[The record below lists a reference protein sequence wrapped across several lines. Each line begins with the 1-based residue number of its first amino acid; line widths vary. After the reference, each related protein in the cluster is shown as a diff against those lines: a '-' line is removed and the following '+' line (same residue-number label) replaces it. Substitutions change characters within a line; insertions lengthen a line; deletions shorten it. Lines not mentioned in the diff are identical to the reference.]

1 MGAVTICS
9 LVVACVQFVMSN
21 GREQS
26 LSADENQTVL
36 RSKRVLSRGGKA
48 GRLERRIVERAVA
61 RPSAAEPQKE
71 MAKAEVVRGEEDVA
85 LDQLVEGVIAQLQDA
100 VEKRDFKR
108 LQSLV
113 ASLSSGGHSP
123 FGSRGVPVA
132 VRKALVSALAS
143 FGVGALPELVS
154 FIGDEDPAVAQLAV
168 STFEHSVGDFSL
180 SDYERAPLIV
190 AAAKVMTGGEDLIG
204 LMQNM
209 TILRNSLKCEVF
221 GEILETGTP
230 AAQQAAKD
238 KMSFLFNESIETAE
252 DAAAYYETHPDGP
265 NDNKIFGGNGKRN
278 ADVPQTAKAE
288 KRAESKDARNAW

>member
-1 MGAVTICS
+1 MNKSTILLGGVAVCS
-9 LVVACVQFVMSN
+9 LITVCVLLFISI
-21 GREQS
+21 GRDRP
-26 LSADENQTVL
+26 LSVDENRHVL
-36 RSKRVLSRGGKA
+36 RSRRVLSQGEKA
-48 GRLERRIVERAVA
+48 ERSERRIAESAVV
-61 RPSAAEPQKE
+61 RPSVVGEFRKKRANV
-71 MAKAEVVRGEEDVA
+71 EVAHGEEDAV
-85 LDQLVEGVIAQLQDA
+85 LDRLVEGVIAQLRDA

-113 ASLSSGGHSP
+113 ASLSLGENSP
-123 FGSRGVPVA
+123 FGSRAVPVS
-132 VRKALVSALAS
+132 VRKAMVSALAS

-190 AAAKVMTGGEDLIG
+190 AAAKVMTRGEDLIG

-221 GEILETGTP
+221 GQILETGTP

-238 KMSFLFNESIETAE
+238 KMTFLFNESVETAE
-252 DAAAYYETHPDGP
+252 DAAAYYENHPDGP
-265 NDNKIFGGNGKRN
+265 NDDRIFGGNAKRN
-278 ADVPQTAKAE
+278 AAVPQNALAE
-288 KRAESKDARNAW
+288 